1 MGNFNL
7 KSIWK
12 QTGGT
17 GGSTNLE
24 QRVQA
29 IENGYFKKEGGTH
42 QIVRN
47 SADFFANIVLKQN
60 GYVDHVDTNGPTS
73 MINKQ
78 YLEQQLTA
86 TKNQIRTENN
96 TFTGTNTFNNAV
108 SINSAGND
116 FTWETT
122 RNWNQNLDNTVART
136 KDFKFVRQIEYT
148 SNITQ
153 PNNQW
158 NKTSWNWNWSG
169 INTEGLHEVLVIV
182 SIENIPYSLNA
193 KLVWKNG
200 VSDSIS
206 PLLIVEHGDTTF
218 HFQLVIKSNNKFHI
232 YNKKI
237 AGTKNIQWVRIWFVR
252 GVNLPWKMN
261 QIW

>member
-24 QRVQA
+24 QRVQN
-29 IENGYFKKEGGTH
+29 IENNFAKKKGVSSQNIDTIYHFNQPASFHSDAWIGRVGT
-42 QIVRN
+42 N
-47 SADFFANIVLKQN
+47 SASL
-60 GYVDHVDTNGPTS
+60 
-73 MINKQ
+73 INKQ

-86 TKNQIRTENN
+86 TKDQIRTENN
-96 TFTGTNTFNNAV
+96 TFTGTNTFNGQV
-108 SINSAGND
+108 GINSAAQD

-136 KDFKFVRQIEYT
+136 KDLKFVRQIEYI

-158 NKTSWNWNWSG
+158 NKTSWNWTWSG
-169 INTEGLHEVLVIV
+169 LNTEGLHEVLVIV

-200 VSDSIS
+200 VTDSIS

-218 HFQLVIKSNNKFHI
+218 HFQLVIKSNNRFHI
-232 YNKKI
+232 YTKKI
-237 AGTKNIQWVRIWFVR
+237 AGTRDIQWVRIWFVR

>member
-1 MGNFNL
+1 MGNFKI
-7 KSIWK
+7 KSIWETK
-12 QTGGT
+12 NTGGGNVPAGLENRLQAVET
-17 GGSTNLE
+17 KSNTNETNITNL
-24 QRVQA
+24 
-29 IENGYFKKEGGTH
+29 
-42 QIVRN
+42 
-47 SADFFANIVLKQN
+47 QN
-60 GYVDHVDTNGPTS
+60 N
-73 MINKQ
+73 
-78 YLEQQLTA
+78 TA
-86 TKNQIRTENN
+86 KLSQNN
-96 TFTGTNTFNNAV
+96 TFTGTNTFNNQVA
-108 SINSAGND
+108 INSGNND

-136 KDFKFVRQIEYT
+136 KDLKFVRQIEYV

-158 NKTSWNWNWSG
+158 NKTSWNWNWNG
-169 INTEGLHEVLVIV
+169 INTEGLHEVLVII

-200 VSDSIS
+200 VTDSIS

-218 HFQLVIKSNNKFHI
+218 HFQLVIKPNNKFHI
-232 YNKKI
+232 YTKKI
-237 AGTKNIQWVRIWFVR
+237 AGTKTIQWVRIWFVR

>member
-1 MGNFNL
+1 MGNFKI
-7 KSIWK
+7 KSIWENK
-12 QTGGT
+12 NTGGNVPAGLENRVQT
-17 GGSTNLE
+17 LETKASTNE
-24 QRVQA
+24 
-29 IENGYFKKEGGTH
+29 T
-42 QIVRN
+42 
-47 SADFFANIVLKQN
+47 NITNLQQN
-60 GYVDHVDTNGPTS
+60 
-73 MINKQ
+73 
-78 YLEQQLTA
+78 TA
-86 TKNQIRTENN
+86 KLNQNN
-96 TFTGTNTFNNAV
+96 TFTGTNTFNGQVA
-108 SINSAGND
+108 INSQGQD
-116 FTWETT
+116 FTWDTT
-122 RNWNQNLDNTVART
+122 RTWANNVDNTVART
-136 KDFKFVRQIEYT
+136 KDLQFVRQVEYI

-169 INTEGLHEVLVIV
+169 LNTEGLHEVLVIV

-232 YNKKI
+232 YTKKI

>member
-1 MGNFNL
+1 MRKHFFHKKKGNNIAV
-7 KSIWK
+7 KWK
-12 QTGGT
+12 WKPAA
-17 GGSTNLE
+17 GGSVSPELQNKVNQNTTNITNL
-24 QRVQA
+24 QNNTAKLNQA
-29 IENGYFKKEGGTH
+29 
-42 QIVRN
+42 
-47 SADFFANIVLKQN
+47 
-60 GYVDHVDTNGPTS
+60 
-73 MINKQ
+73 
-78 YLEQQLTA
+78 
-86 TKNQIRTENN
+86 N
-96 TFTGTNTFNNAV
+96 TFTGTNTFNNQV

-122 RNWNQNLDNTVART
+122 RTWNQNIDNTVART
-136 KDFKFVRQIEYT
+136 KDLTFVRQVEYL

-200 VSDSIS
+200 VTDSIS

-232 YNKKI
+232 YTKKT
-237 AGTKNIQWVRIWFVR
+237 AGTKTIQWVRIWFVR

-261 QIW
+261 QLW

>member
-1 MGNFNL
+1 MAV
-7 KSIWK
+7 KWK
-12 QTGGT
+12 WKPAA
-17 GGSTNLE
+17 GGSVPADLTQKVNQNE
-24 QRVQA
+24 TKINT
-29 IENGYFKKEGGTH
+29 IEGKYVKKDE
-42 QIVRN
+42 
-47 SADFFANIVLKQN
+47 A
-60 GYVDHVDTNGPTS
+60 
-73 MINKQ
+73 
-78 YLEQQLTA
+78 
-86 TKNQIRTENN
+86 N
-96 TFTGTNTFNNAV
+96 TFTAANNFNNQVA
-108 SINSAGND
+108 INSGNND

-122 RNWNQNLDNTVART
+122 RTWAQNIDNTIAKT
-136 KDFKFVRQIEYT
+136 TDFKFVRQVEYI

-158 NKTSWNWNWSG
+158 NKTSWNWTWSG

-206 PLLIVEHGDTTF
+206 PVLIVEHGDTTF

-232 YNKKI
+232 YTKKI
-237 AGTKNIQWVRIWFVR
+237 AGTKNVQWVRIWFVR

>member
-1 MGNFNL
+1 MAV
-7 KSIWK
+7 KWK
-12 QTGGT
+12 WKPAAGGAVSPELT
-17 GGSTNLE
+17 QKVNQNETKINT
-24 QRVQA
+24 
-29 IENGYFKKEGGTH
+29 IESKYVKKDET
-42 QIVRN
+42 
-47 SADFFANIVLKQN
+47 
-60 GYVDHVDTNGPTS
+60 
-73 MINKQ
+73 
-78 YLEQQLTA
+78 
-86 TKNQIRTENN
+86 N
-96 TFTGTNTFNNAV
+96 TFTAANTFNNQVA
-108 SINSAGND
+108 INSGNND

-122 RNWNQNLDNTVART
+122 RTWVNNVDNTVART

-158 NKTSWNWNWSG
+158 NKTSWNWAWSG

-232 YNKKI
+232 YTKKI
-237 AGTKNIQWVRIWFVR
+237 AGTKSIQWVRIWFVR

>member
-1 MGNFNL
+1 MGNFKI
-7 KSIWK
+7 KSIWENK
-12 QTGGT
+12 NTGGGNVPAGLENRLQAVET
-17 GGSTNLE
+17 KSNTNETNITNL
-24 QRVQA
+24 
-29 IENGYFKKEGGTH
+29 
-42 QIVRN
+42 
-47 SADFFANIVLKQN
+47 QN
-60 GYVDHVDTNGPTS
+60 N
-73 MINKQ
+73 
-78 YLEQQLTA
+78 TA
-86 TKNQIRTENN
+86 KLSQNN
-96 TFTGTNTFNNAV
+96 TFTGTNTFNNQVA
-108 SINSAGND
+108 INSGNND

-136 KDFKFVRQIEYT
+136 KDLKFVRQIEYV

-158 NKTSWNWNWSG
+158 NKTSWNWNWNG
-169 INTEGLHEVLVIV
+169 INTEGLHEVLVII

-200 VSDSIS
+200 VTDSIS

-218 HFQLVIKSNNKFHI
+218 HFQLVIKPNNKFHI
-232 YNKKI
+232 YTKKI
-237 AGTKNIQWVRIWFVR
+237 AGTKTIQWVRIWFVR